1 MTIFL
6 GMKTCNK
13 YIVENKHI
21 LFHKDKTIRNPS
33 DTICWY
39 QIFNKLTLIK
49 YVLIVLILFQL
60 QDLDF
65 FLTKILTSLIHK
77 SLFCINN
84 YHFIMLNIKE
94 T

>member
-1 MTIFL
+1 
-6 GMKTCNK
+6 MKTCNK

-49 YVLIVLILFQL
+49 YVTCFNFVPTTRFGFSSYENFNITYKHYKQL
-60 QDLDF
+60 
-65 FLTKILTSLIHK
+65 SLH
-77 SLFCINN
+77 
-84 YHFIMLNIKE
+84 YA
-94 T
+94 